1 MKENNKYYATELE
14 KEKDLA
20 GRREDELEMENERL
34 KQKNKLLTSQSLSE
48 KDEIL
53 DKLMNAEDKNHEL
66 ASELEKITCE
76 LFRSKEEGK

>member
-1 MKENNKYYATELE
+1 
-14 KEKDLA
+14 
-20 GRREDELEMENERL
+20 MENERL

-66 ASELEKITCE
+66 ASELEKIICE
-76 LFRSKEEGK
+76 LERSKE